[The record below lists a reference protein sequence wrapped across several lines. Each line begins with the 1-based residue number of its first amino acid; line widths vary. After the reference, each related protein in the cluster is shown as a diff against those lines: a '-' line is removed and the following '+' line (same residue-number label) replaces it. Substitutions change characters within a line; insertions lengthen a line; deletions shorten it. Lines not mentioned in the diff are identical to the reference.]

1 MLKRYTFFI
10 FSLYLIIGISSGRAS
25 AGEYIQLPGV
35 IHVHS
40 TFSSGK
46 YSIGELVSRAE
57 NKDLEVLILT
67 DNDQVVMEYGLFPF
81 RNLIKRKE
89 QRPSV
94 LLAGPENYLAEI
106 ERLNRQQQSVLI
118 IPGVQSSPFYYWT
131 GDPFGQGLTA
141 YDFRKEVLII
151 GMSNPDDYYDLPLL
165 HGRSSTRYIEDLLP
179 VFLIFLTAFLLSI
192 YLIYQKGQMGLCG
205 LLLAIFSLAMMV
217 DQHPFKSSRFD
228 PYHGDQG
235 EAPFQVAIDYARSRG
250 GMVFWAHPESNYSE
264 DGVEIG
270 PVKLM
275 TAHYPEA
282 LIESERYT
290 GFSALYG
297 DTITATRAGMHWDRV
312 LMDYCSGRRAEPVW
326 GIAGSDF
333 HGDKDGVGLDSFQTV
348 FLVQNRG
355 RKEVLTA
362 LERGRIY
369 AVSKTAGFR
378 LSLDQFQIK
387 DDETGKRAILGEELR
402 LEHTPVVEG
411 RLSATDGGHY
421 SVAVSIIRG
430 GKPIWSF
437 EGETPL
443 NFQFVDPV
451 QWSGKTFYRLDV
463 SGRAAG
469 HLLSNPI
476 FVVRK

>member
-1 MLKRYTFFI
+1 MPLRNF
-10 FSLYLIIGISSGRAS
+10 LIIASLMVMAGIGSIAS
-25 AGEYIQLPGV
+25 AGEYMQLPGV

-67 DNDQVVMEYGLFPF
+67 DYDQAVMEYGLFPF
-81 RNLIKRKE
+81 RNLIKRRE

-94 LLAGPENYLAEI
+94 LLAGPENYLVEI

-131 GDPFGQGLTA
+131 GNPFGQGLTA
-141 YDFRKEVLII
+141 HDFNKKVLII

-192 YLIYQKGQMGLCG
+192 YLIYQKGKMGICG
-205 LLLAIFSLAMMV
+205 ILMAIFSLAMMV

-228 PYHGDQG
+228 AYHGDQG
-235 EAPFQVAIDYARSRG
+235 EAPFQVVIDYARSRG
-250 GMVFWAHPESNYSE
+250 GMVFWAHPESNYSNN
-264 DGVEIG
+264 GVEMG

-275 TAHYPEA
+275 TAQYPEA
-282 LIESERYT
+282 LIKSESYT

-297 DTITATRAGMHWDRV
+297 DSITATRAGMHWDRV

-348 FLVQNRG
+348 FLVENRG

-387 DDETGKRAILGEELR
+387 DDETGKGAILGEELR
-402 LEHTPVVEG
+402 LKHTPVVEG

-469 HLLSNPI
+469 QLLSNPI

>member
-1 MLKRYTFFI
+1 MHRRHIL
-10 FSLYLIIGISSGRAS
+10 LIVFVILIVGLGSDSTA
-25 AGEYIQLPGV
+25 AGDYMQLPGV

-57 NKDLEVLILT
+57 DKGLEVLILN
-67 DNDQVVMEYGLFPF
+67 DHDQVIMEYGLLPF
-81 RNLIKRKE
+81 RNLIKKREERK
-89 QRPSV
+89 SV
-94 LLAGPENYLAEI
+94 LQAGPENYLAEI

-131 GDPFGQGLTA
+131 GNPFGKGLTA
-141 YDFRKEVLII
+141 HDFRKELLIV
-151 GMSNPDDYYDLPLL
+151 GMSNPDDYYNLPLL
-165 HGRSSTRYIEDLLP
+165 HGRASTRYVKDLLP
-179 VFLIFLTAFLLSI
+179 GFLIFLAALLLSI
-192 YLIYQKGQMGLCG
+192 YLIYQKGKMGVCG
-205 LLLAIFSLAMMV
+205 ILIAIFSFAMMV
-217 DQHPFKSSRFD
+217 NHHPFKSSRFD

-235 EAPFQVAIDYARSRG
+235 GAPFQDVIDYARSRG
-250 GMVFWAHPESNYSE
+250 GMIFWAHPESNYSNN
-264 DGVEIG
+264 GVQMG

-282 LIESERYT
+282 LIESENYT

-297 DTITATRAGMHWDRV
+297 DNITATRAGMHWDRV
-312 LMDYCSGRRAEPVW
+312 LLDYCSGGRAEPVW

-333 HGDKDGVGLDSFQTV
+333 HGEKDGVGLDSFQTV
-348 FLVQNRG
+348 FLVENRG

-369 AVSKTAGFR
+369 AVRKTAGFR

-387 DDETGKRAILGEELR
+387 DDETSNRAILGEELR
-402 LEHTPVVEG
+402 LDRSPVVEG

-443 NFQFVDPV
+443 NFQFVDYEP
-451 QWSGKTFYRLDV
+451 WTGKTFYRLNA
-463 SGRAAG
+463 SGKEAG
-469 HLLSNPI
+469 QLLSNPI